1 MTHDEKI
8 VEAVACAIFHARPR
22 NRIWD
27 ALPNEFKNQYRK
39 QARAAITAYQA
50 EAAKVAETLDEADPA
65 GRITAAIET
74 KTARDDWWD
83 KPGESLS
90 EDPDAAFNQVKAFA
104 LCREFIR
111 TQDLQRHFQI
121 GFNRAAGYAGRME
134 DAGLISKWDAEIEGR
149 YVLKPLPNPPAS
161 P

>member
-39 QARAAITAYQA
+39 QARAAITAFQA
-50 EAAKVAETLDEADPA
+50 EAWQP
-65 GRITAAIET
+65 IET
-74 KTARDDWWD
+74 APKDGTLILIGGWEIYHPEESPEWV
-83 KPGESLS
+83 ESLVHW
-90 EDPDAAFNQVKAFA
+90 NGV
-104 LCREFIR
+104 C
-111 TQDLQRHFQI
+111 
-121 GFNRAAGYAGRME
+121 
-134 DAGLISKWDAEIEGR
+134 WDAEGAP
-149 YVLKPLPNPPAS
+149 VPLPNCSKWSPLPPNPPAS